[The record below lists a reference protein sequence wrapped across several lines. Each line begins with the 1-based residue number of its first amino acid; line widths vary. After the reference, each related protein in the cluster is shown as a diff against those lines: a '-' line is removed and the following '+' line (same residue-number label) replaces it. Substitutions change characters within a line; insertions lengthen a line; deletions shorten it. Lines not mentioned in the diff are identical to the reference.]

1 MRLFAIRNLKITSIV
16 TFHLHEVDCPIAS
29 LSIAKFSSTDT
40 IFCHEFDS
48 VDVELGSISW
58 EKDDERKKEV

>member
-1 MRLFAIRNLKITSIV
+1 MERSAIYNRQVTSIV
-16 TFHLHEVDCPIAS
+16 TFHLHEVDCSIVS
-29 LSIAKFSSTDT
+29 LLTAKFSSKDT
-40 IFCHEFDS
+40 IFYYEFDS